1 MARHEFERLPVVD
14 VIGDDMGSGASVNG
28 VDEAKD
34 GTGHLMGS
42 AQTESGCALPA
53 GEPHRLRMGNRSKG
67 RPGKEPNLWKRLMS
81 IPYASRI
88 LYGLMAFAIGFAIA
102 GLLWEFMIMP
112 SIYKMFEEDASTRV
126 PTRPSTLAPT
136 RPPALALPTLAP
148 TLAPTR
154 APTLAPTL
162 TPTLAP
168 TLALMLA
175 PAPLLNTSSSILS
188 PSPSLTIAHTP
199 SPTRCITDATS
210 HKQKAQKLVIDA
222 SNAYTEARRRSPASP
237 SSSSLLG
244 NTQPRNDSCCW

>member
-14 VIGDDMGSGASVNG
+14 VIGDDMGSGASMNG

-81 IPYASRI
+81 IPYASRF

-102 GLLWEFMIMP
+102 GLLWQFMIMP
-112 SIYKMFEEDASTRV
+112 FIYKMFEEDASTRV
-126 PTRPSTLAPT
+126 PTRPLTLAPT

-148 TLAPTR
+148 KAP
-154 APTLAPTL
+154 P
-162 TPTLAP
+162 
-168 TLALMLA
+168 
-175 PAPLLNTSSSILS
+175 LNTPSS
-188 PSPSLTIAHTP
+188 
-199 SPTRCITDATS
+199 SPTRCITN
-210 HKQKAQKLVIDA
+210 AQKLVIDA
-222 SNAYTEARRRSPASP
+222 SNAYTEARRRSPASS

-244 NTQPRNDSCCW
+244 KTQPRNDSCCW